1 VYNSYYNNILLV
13 FLLLCKV
20 NHAVPQFRATLDIT
34 CGLPVFCIGMT
45 SSAEAV
51 EDDVVDDQR
60 SVISLEGVLPTLK
73 E

>member
-1 VYNSYYNNILLV
+1 
-13 FLLLCKV
+13 
-20 NHAVPQFRATLDIT
+20 
-34 CGLPVFCIGMT
+34 MT